1 MCVCECQGPWILAED
16 IDLLELELLVIA
28 SYRLWT
34 LGTEFRS
41 SARGVSDL
49 KHRAISPGSE
59 S

>member
-1 MCVCECQGPWILAED
+1 MCVCECQGPWIPAED

-28 SYRLWT
+28 RLWT

-49 KHRAISPGSE
+49 KHKAISPGSE